1 MRINVMKTN
10 RNLFLTIKFS
20 KFSCF
25 IVLLLITF
33 ISCNTNKDAEKTYHL
48 TGELNLPSDLKA
60 ELWAESPLIHN
71 PTNIDVD
78 ARGRLWVTE
87 AVNYRNFNNDSLT
100 HLHFTQGDKVVILED
115 IDQDGKADT
124 AITYVQDKDL
134 VAPIGIAVFENKVVV
149 SCAPNIIVYTDDN
162 GDDKPDRKEI
172 LLTGFGGLD
181 HDHSLHAVFG
191 GPDGKWYFN
200 TGNAGP
206 HIVKD
211 KAGWTLR
218 SGSVYS
224 GGSPYNNKNEPMV
237 SDDGKKWVGGL
248 ALRMNPDGTGL
259 KVLGHNFRNS
269 YEVYVDS
276 HGDMW
281 QNDND
286 DQVLTCRMSWLM
298 ENGNAGYFST
308 DGSRYWQADQR
319 VGQDIFTAHWHQE
332 DPGVMPVGYNTGAG
346 SPTGVTRIEHDL
358 LGKNYRGMV
367 LSADAGRNVIF
378 GFEPQKTGSGILL
391 AEKTNFI
398 SSLPDDNELYVWN
411 DSVNLVDKLRWFRPS
426 DVATGTDGA
435 IYVADWYDPVVG
447 GHQMK
452 DTVGYGRIFRVS
464 PADKKLINP
473 TLDFNTS
480 GGLIEALK
488 NPAINV
494 RFTAAE
500 KLRAKGASVVKEVA
514 ELLKEDN
521 PFVAARALWIL
532 SAAGKEGQDIVEAAM
547 ENKDPL
553 LRATAF
559 RALRQSSTGH
569 LSLINKYLK
578 DTSAF
583 VRREF
588 IVALQNAESPDRN
601 DMLMQLALQYK
612 SGDRWYLEAL
622 GTAMENNAGFW
633 YDKLK
638 STLGKSSPQSWS
650 NEMKDFAWRLH
661 PVSALNDLSMI
672 VGDSS
677 LDNRERMK
685 MMTAIAFINDSA
697 AVKEMIHFANTG
709 KNQTGEMASYWL
721 SFRQTNDWNALADW
735 SKLNLNTDY
744 ERKVAQM
751 KVKLEILKDERQSS
765 YERKSQTRQL
775 ALDSVGAQM
784 LLALAGEKKLAA
796 DIVGYATEY
805 IFKNPD
811 PAIRVQAGR
820 YFTRPGG
827 ARSYSIDSIVMLK
840 HDAAKGKALF
850 LTNCAVCHKYGDE
863 GKEIAPELSAID
875 KKFDRSSLLDAI
887 INPDG
892 AIVFGYEPWLA
903 KLKDGGS
910 VYGFLVSENKSF
922 VMIKDITGRKHNIAT
937 TKIESL
943 KKQEKG
949 LMPDPSSL
957 GLSSQDLADISG
969 FLVGRR
975 Q

>member
-1 MRINVMKTN
+1 MREYVLPMYFFNVRRSVKIFYVVM
-10 RNLFLTIKFS
+10 FLLPQVS
-20 KFSCF
+20 HFSCNNKTEQ
-25 IVLLLITF
+25 TF
-33 ISCNTNKDAEKTYHL
+33 HQSGGLHV
-48 TGELNLPSDLKA
+48 PSNLKA

-100 HLHFTQGDKVVILED
+100 HLHFSQGDKVVILED
-115 IDQDGKADT
+115 RDQDGKADT

-134 VAPIGIAVFENKVVV
+134 VAPIGIAVFGNKVVV

-162 GDDKPDRKEI
+162 GDDKPDHKEI

-206 HIVKD
+206 HVVKD
-211 KAGWTLR
+211 KSGWTLR
-218 SGSVYS
+218 SGSVYT
-224 GGSPYNNKNEPMV
+224 GGTPYNQKNEPMV

-269 YEVYVDS
+269 YEVFVDS
-276 HGDMW
+276 HGDLW

-286 DQVLTCRMSWLM
+286 DQVLTCRVTWLM
-298 ENGNAGYFST
+298 ENGNAGFFST

-319 VGQDIFTAHWHQE
+319 LGQDIFTAHWHQD

-358 LGKNYRGMV
+358 LGKEYRGLV
-367 LSADAGRNVIF
+367 LSADAGRNVVF
-378 GFEPQKTGSGILL
+378 GFHPQSTGSGMVPADRI
-391 AEKTNFI
+391 NFV
-398 SSLPDDNELYVWN
+398 SSMSQDNELYVWN
-411 DSVNLVDKLRWFRPS
+411 DSINLVDKLRWFRPS

-435 IYVADWYDPVVG
+435 LYVADWYDPVVG

-464 PADKKLINP
+464 PADKKLVNP
-473 TLDFNTS
+473 KLDLNTTA
-480 GGLIEALK
+480 GQIEALK

-494 RFTAAE
+494 RFIAAE
-500 KLRAKGASVVKEVA
+500 NLRAKGSSVVND
-514 ELLKEDN
+514 LKELVNDDN
-521 PFVAARALWIL
+521 PFIAARALWIL
-532 SAAGKEGQDIVEAAM
+532 SVAGKEGQAVVEDAM
-547 ENKDPL
+547 QNNDPL

-559 RALRQSSTGH
+559 RALRQSSPAN
-569 LSLINKYLK
+569 LSMIGKYLK

-583 VRREF
+583 VRREL
-588 IVALQNAESPDRN
+588 IVALQETDIPERKNL
-601 DMLMQLALQYK
+601 LMDLALQYK

-622 GTAMENNAGFW
+622 GTAMDKDAAFW
-633 YDKLK
+633 YDTLK
-638 STLGKSSPQSWS
+638 AVIGKSSPLKWTG
-650 NEMKDFAWRLH
+650 EMKDFAWRLH
-661 PVSALNDLSMI
+661 PVSALKDIAAI
-672 VGDSS
+672 VEDSTVS
-677 LDNRERMK
+677 AKERIR
-685 MMTAIAFINDSA
+685 MMTAIAFINDSS
-697 AVKEMIHFANTG
+697 AVKEMIHLTG
-709 KNQTGEMASYWL
+709 TTKDETAEMASYWL
-721 SFRQTNDWNALADW
+721 SFRQTNDWTALADW

-751 KVKLEILKDERQSS
+751 KVKLEILKDERQSA
-765 YERKSQTRQL
+765 YERRSQTRQL
-775 ALDSVGAQM
+775 ALDSVGGQM
-784 LLALAGEKKLAA
+784 LLALANEKKLAA
-796 DIVGYATEY
+796 DIVGYATEF

-811 PAIRVQAGR
+811 PAVRVQAGK
-820 YFTRPGG
+820 YFERPGG
-827 ARSYSIDSIVMLK
+827 ARKYSIDSIGMLT
-840 HDAAKGKALF
+840 HDVTKGKTLF
-850 LTNCAVCHKYGDE
+850 LANCAVCHKYGSD
-863 GKEIAPELSAID
+863 GKAIAPELTAID
-875 KKFDRSSLLDAI
+875 KKFDRPALLDAI

-903 KLKDGGS
+903 KLKDGES
-910 VYGFLVSENKSF
+910 IYGFLLSENKSF
-922 VMIKDITGRKHNIAT
+922 VTIKDISGRKHNIPAA
-937 TKIESL
+937 KIESL

-969 FLVGRR
+969 FLLKK
-975 Q
+975 

>member
-1 MRINVMKTN
+1 M
-10 RNLFLTIKFS
+10 
-20 KFSCF
+20 
-25 IVLLLITF
+25 
-33 ISCNTNKDAEKTYHL
+33 
-48 TGELNLPSDLKA
+48 
-60 ELWAESPLIHN
+60 
-71 PTNIDVD
+71 
-78 ARGRLWVTE
+78 
-87 AVNYRNFNNDSLT
+87 
-100 HLHFTQGDKVVILED
+100 
-115 IDQDGKADT
+115 
-124 AITYVQDKDL
+124 
-134 VAPIGIAVFENKVVV
+134 APIGIAVFENKVVV

-206 HIVKD
+206 HVVKD
-211 KAGWTLR
+211 KSGWTLR
-218 SGSVYS
+218 SGSVYT
-224 GGSPYNNKNEPMV
+224 GGTPYNQKNEPMV

-269 YEVYVDS
+269 YEVFVDS

-298 ENGNAGYFST
+298 ENGNAGFFST

-319 VGQDIFTAHWHQE
+319 LGQDIFTAHWHQD
-332 DPGVMPVGYNTGAG
+332 DPGVMPAGYNTGAG

-358 LGKNYRGMV
+358 LGKKYRGMV

-378 GFEPQKTGSGILL
+378 GFQPQQTASGLL
-391 AEKTNFI
+391 PAGRINLIT
-398 SSLPDDNELYVWN
+398 SLPDDNELYVWN
-411 DSVNLVDKLRWFRPS
+411 DSVNLVDKQRWFRPS

-435 IYVADWYDPVVG
+435 LYVADWYDPVVG

-452 DTVGYGRIFRVS
+452 DSLGYGRIFRVS
-464 PADKKLINP
+464 PADRKIVNP
-473 TLDFNTS
+473 KIDLGSTA
-480 GGLIEALK
+480 GQIEALK

-500 KLRAKGASVVKEVA
+500 KLRAKGASVVKELS
-514 ELLKEDN
+514 ELVDDDN

-532 SAAGKEGQDIVEAAM
+532 SAAGKQGQEIVEAAM
-547 ENKDPL
+547 ENSNSL

-559 RALRQSSTGH
+559 RALRQLTPAD
-569 LSLINKYLK
+569 LSMIGKFLK

-588 IVALQNAESPDRN
+588 IVALQDTDNPQRKQN
-601 DMLMQLALQYK
+601 LMALALQYR

-622 GTAMENNAGFW
+622 GTAMDKDAAFW
-633 YDKLK
+633 YDTLK
-638 STLGKSSPQSWS
+638 ATIGQSSPLQWT

-661 PVSALNDLSMI
+661 PVAALKDLSVI
-672 VGDSS
+672 ARDSS
-677 LDNRERMK
+677 TGGKERIR

-697 AVKEMIHFANTG
+697 AVNEMIGLANTAKG
-709 KNQTGEMASYWL
+709 EIGEMASYWL
-721 SFRQTNDWNALADW
+721 SFRQTNEWNALADW
-735 SKLNLNTDY
+735 SKLNLNTGY

-751 KVKLEILKDERQSS
+751 KVKLEILKDERQSA

-775 ALDSVGAQM
+775 ALDSVGGQM
-784 LLALAGEKKLAA
+784 LLALANEKKLAP
-796 DIVGYATEY
+796 DVIGYATEY

-811 PAIRVQAGR
+811 PAVRVQAGK
-820 YFTRPGG
+820 YFARPGG
-827 ARSYSIDSIVMLK
+827 ARSYSIDSISLLK
-840 HDAAKGKALF
+840 HDVAKGKTLF
-850 LTNCAVCHKYGDE
+850 LSNCAVCHKYGDE
-863 GKEIAPELSAID
+863 GKAIAPELSAID
-875 KKFDRSSLLDAI
+875 KKFDRSALLDAI

-903 KLKDGGS
+903 KLKDGES
-910 VYGFLVSENKSF
+910 IYGFLLSENKSF
-922 VMIKDITGRKHNIAT
+922 VSIKDISGRKHNIPVA
-937 TKIESL
+937 KIESL
-943 KKQEKG
+943 KKQEQG
-949 LMPDPSSL
+949 LMPDPSSM

-969 FLVGRR
+969 FLLR